1 VTPVS
6 ERPPRWVLHADMDAF
21 YASIEQRDNPE
32 LRGRPVIVGGA
43 QARGVVA
50 AASYEARTFGVRSAM
65 PGFEA
70 KRLCPQGVFLPPNME
85 RYAAVSAEVH
95 RVFEQFTPEI
105 EPLALDEAFLD
116 VTGSLGLFGRP
127 SDLGREL
134 KARVASATGLVVSV
148 GIASNKLVAKIACRL
163 GKPDGLRVVA
173 PGEEAALLEPLPVRY
188 LWGVGP
194 VLGDQ
199 LIALGI
205 RTIGELARA
214 ELQRVTRAAGER
226 AGYFMELSRGIDV
239 RAVVADREPKS
250 IGEESTFDRDVTE
263 RDRVLDAIVAHSE
276 EVARRLRG
284 VGYLGACFTLKMKL
298 GKARPARAGTGRAT
312 EGREP
317 DYPLLTRQ
325 RTLATATTDAQ
336 LIARTAVALW
346 DETQL
351 REAVRLIGVSVSAL
365 TPHQGEQLDLFA
377 PRRPQIGPT
386 LDAIRERFGSGMIGR
401 AVSAPDKVTPSL
413 RRKSGD

>member
-1 VTPVS
+1 
-6 ERPPRWVLHADMDAF
+6 VLHADMDAF
-21 YASIEQRDNPE
+21 YASIEQRDHPE

-50 AASYEARTFGVRSAM
+50 AASYEARKFGVRSAM

-70 KRLCPQGVFLPPNME
+70 KRLCPDGVFLAPDMA
-85 RYAAVSAEVH
+85 RYVAVSADVH

-116 VTGSLGLFGRP
+116 VTGSLGLFGEP
-127 SDLGREL
+127 SALGREL
-134 KARVASATGLVVSV
+134 KARVREATALVVSV

-173 PGEEAALLEPLPVRY
+173 PGGEQVALEPLPIRY
-188 LWGVGP
+188 LWGIGP
-194 VLGDQ
+194 VLGDK
-199 LIALGI
+199 LSALGI

-214 ELQRVTRAAGER
+214 EPQRVARGAGER
-226 AGYFMELSRGIDV
+226 AGYFIELARGLDD
-239 RAVVADREPKS
+239 RPVVADRAPKS
-250 IGEESTFDRDVTE
+250 IGEESTFDRNVS
-263 RDRVLDAIVAHSE
+263 DRETITQAIVAHAE

-284 VGYLGACFTLKMKL
+284 AGYLGATITLKMKL
-298 GKARPARAGTGRAT
+298 ARARAPRDGTGRAT
-312 EGREP
+312 ESREP

-325 RTLATATTDAQ
+325 RTLGAATSDGQ
-336 LIARTAVALW
+336 LIARTATELW

-351 REAVRLIGVSVSAL
+351 AEAVRLIGVSVSAL
-365 TPHQGEQLDLFA
+365 SPRSQEQLELFG
-377 PRRPQIGPT
+377 PRRPQVGPT
-386 LDAIRERFGSGMIGR
+386 LDAIRERFGSQMIGR
-401 AVSAPDKVTPSL
+401 AVSAPDKVTPSM

>member
-1 VTPVS
+1 
-6 ERPPRWVLHADMDAF
+6 MDAF
-21 YASIEQRDNPE
+21 YASIEQRDHPE
-32 LRGRPVIVGGA
+32 LRGRPVIVGGS

-50 AASYEARTFGVRSAM
+50 AASYEARKFGVRSAM

-70 KRLCPQGVFLPPNME
+70 KRLCPQGVFLAPDME

-116 VTGSLGLFGRP
+116 VTGSLGLFGEP
-127 SDLGREL
+127 SALGREL
-134 KARVASATGLVVSV
+134 KARVLGATGLVVSV
-148 GIASNKLVAKIACRL
+148 GIASNKLVSKIACRL

-173 PGEEAALLEPLPVRY
+173 PGAEAAELEPLPVRY

-194 VLGDQ
+194 VLGDK
-199 LIALGI
+199 LLALGI
-205 RTIGELARA
+205 RTIGDLARA
-214 ELQRVTRAAGER
+214 DVALLARGAGDRAA
-226 AGYFMELSRGIDV
+226 YFRELAQGVDARK
-239 RAVVADREPKS
+239 VVADRAPKS
-250 IGEESTFDRDVTE
+250 IGEESTFDHDVSE
-263 RDRVLDAIVAHSE
+263 REKVLDAIVAHSE

-284 VGYLGACFTLKMKL
+284 AGYAGGCVTLKMKL
-298 GKARPARAGTGRAT
+298 ARARSPRPGTGRAT

-325 RTLATATTDAQ
+325 RTLGVASSDGQ
-336 LIARTAVALW
+336 LIARTAVELW
-346 DETQL
+346 DEAQL
-351 REAVRLIGVSVSAL
+351 SEPVRLIGVSVSAL
-365 TPHQGEQLDLFA
+365 APRQNEQLELFA
-377 PRRPQIGPT
+377 PRRPQVGPT

-401 AVSAPDKVTPSL
+401 AVSAPDKITPSM